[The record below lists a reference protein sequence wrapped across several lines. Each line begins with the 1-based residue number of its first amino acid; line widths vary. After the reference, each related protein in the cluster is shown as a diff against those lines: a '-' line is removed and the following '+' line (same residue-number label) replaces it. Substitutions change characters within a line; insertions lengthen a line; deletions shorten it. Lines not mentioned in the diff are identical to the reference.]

1 MKIGFH
7 DRWLKYKEMDE
18 LQNWS
23 RNNPRSRIIE
33 VDQFQCAGISDISED
48 PSFLN
53 VVTFTWNPNNTMTEA
68 YIRVNCS
75 GSEFTRKK
83 QGGEKGASFELQAI
97 KIVLKKCMFLSLT
110 EN

>member
-1 MKIGFH
+1 M
-7 DRWLKYKEMDE
+7 
-18 LQNWS
+18 
-23 RNNPRSRIIE
+23 IE

-68 YIRVNCS
+68 YIRVNCT

-97 KIVLKKCMFLSLT
+97 MIIFINACFSA
-110 EN
+110 